1 MSTPFKM
8 KGFSGF
14 GEGTGSPLTLFGG
27 IKNLVSRAFGGGGDD
42 APAMQEGGDNLGTV
56 APHGPEA
63 HTGGGG
69 GRPGFLLGGEGMES
83 SGGGWKQAMGGP
95 NRAEEM
101 MSLSNSLGG
110 GMKWGQGGG
119 MRS

>member
-8 KGFSGF
+8 RGFSGF

-63 HTGGGG
+63 HTGGD
-69 GRPGFLLGGEGMES
+69 REVIS
-83 SGGGWKQAMGGP
+83 AP